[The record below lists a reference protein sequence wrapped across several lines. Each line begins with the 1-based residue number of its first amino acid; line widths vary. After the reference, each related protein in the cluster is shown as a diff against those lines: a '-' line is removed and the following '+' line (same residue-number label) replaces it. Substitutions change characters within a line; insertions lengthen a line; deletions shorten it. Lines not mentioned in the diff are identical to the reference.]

1 MLNALIVDDEAPAH
15 TVLLHHCG
23 QIPDVTIV
31 AQCFSAAEA
40 LEALQTHRIDLMFL
54 DINMPRFGGLDLL
67 RGLDPRPLT
76 IIVSGHREHAL
87 EGYDLDVVDYL
98 LKPVSEDRFVSAIDK
113 ARRRLSPAEARAPAR
128 DIAFK
133 IGRSTRLFKAD
144 EIACLEA
151 HGNFVRIWSDRHDK
165 PLATATL
172 QQLES
177 ELKPLGF
184 VRVHRSF
191 VVNRARIIEQNVRE
205 VTLDI
210 GITVPIGKSFKGAI
224 PLP

>member
-40 LEALQTHRIDLMFL
+40 LEALRTHRIDLMFL

-98 LKPVSEDRFVSAIDK
+98 LKPVSEDRFVSAIVK
-113 ARRRLSPAEARAPAR
+113 ARRRLSPAQDRTPAR
-128 DIAFK
+128 DIAIK

-151 HGNFVRIWSDRHDK
+151 HGNFVRIWSDRQDK

-191 VVNRARIIEQNVRE
+191 VVNRARIIEQNTRE

-210 GITVPIGKSFKGAI
+210 GITVPIGKSFKGAV